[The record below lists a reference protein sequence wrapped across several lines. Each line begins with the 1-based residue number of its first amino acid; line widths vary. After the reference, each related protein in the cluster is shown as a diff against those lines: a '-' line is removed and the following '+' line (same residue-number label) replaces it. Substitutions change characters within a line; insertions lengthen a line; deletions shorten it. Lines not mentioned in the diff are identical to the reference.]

1 MTFPYCRQA
10 VGMTFPY
17 CRQAV
22 GMTTCN
28 WTGGEEHLALRSTLV
43 EQIHVVLD
51 ELEREV
57 GAVPVRKSMCPQ
69 THTVSRCGCK
79 HLEFPSICP
88 FILSS
93 QTSIAS
99 NCTLAVR
106 TYSDYIIT
114 IISFEAFIYFLPMG
128 MLSLSCYL

>member
-1 MTFPYCRQA
+1 MFWLSGCDCTA
-10 VGMTFPY
+10 V

-57 GAVPVRKSMCPQ
+57 GAVPVRRHKFTGSPYTQ
-69 THTVSRCGCK
+69 V
-79 HLEFPSICP
+79 
-88 FILSS
+88 
-93 QTSIAS
+93 
-99 NCTLAVR
+99 NC
-106 TYSDYIIT
+106 SK
-114 IISFEAFIYFLPMG
+114 
-128 MLSLSCYL
+128 